1 MSLNNR
7 LFSLLL
13 AGGLAVSGFAFAAN
27 EGDAASMSADQV
39 QEEATEAM
47 QALAE
52 YSAQERDQALSAA
65 REAMAQLDQEIDA
78 REETLREQWADMSK
92 SAREQAKVSLAQLR
106 DTRNA
111 LGERYGALESGMD
124 SAWDELKAGFAAAY
138 EEVVKAWES
147 SGSSSE
153 TNAPE

>member
-1 MSLNNR
+1 MSLKHQ
-7 LFSLLL
+7 LFAMLL
-13 AGGLAVSGFAFAAN
+13 AGGLVAPTFAFAAN

-47 QALAE
+47 HALAE

-78 REETLREQWADMSK
+78 REETLRGQWADMST
-92 SAREQAKVSLAQLR
+92 SAREQAKASLAQLR
-106 DTRNA
+106 ATRNA

-124 SAWDELKAGFAAAY
+124 SAWDELKAGFVAAY

-147 SGSSSE
+147 SGSSD

>member
-1 MSLNNR
+1 MPLKQQI
-7 LFSLLL
+7 FSIVL
-13 AGGLAVSGFAFAAN
+13 AGSLAVSGFAFAAN
-27 EGDAASMSADQV
+27 EGDATTMSADEV

-78 REETLREQWADMSK
+78 REETLRDQWADMST
-92 SAREQAKVSLAQLR
+92 SAREQAKASLAQLR

-147 SGSSSE
+147 SGSSSD
-153 TNAPE
+153 TNTPE